1 MSRKSLGRGL
11 DSLFSE
17 NPEIEEAR
25 GVSTLDVNS
34 VIPDE
39 DQNRSV
45 FNEEALKELS
55 ESIKAHGIIQPL
67 VVRENG
73 DGTYRLIAGERRYR
87 AAKLAGL
94 TQIPAI
100 VKNVSDREA
109 AEMALI
115 ENLQRED
122 LDPIDEAMGFEKL
135 IKKYGATQEEAADKV
150 GRSRP
155 AVANS
160 LRLLG
165 LPDSAKTLIRRGV
178 ISSGHGRALLSL
190 KDEALIN
197 EALKIIVDRD
207 LSVRETEA
215 LVKQGL
221 PKKKAP
227 KPKPDEVLKAHMAE
241 IAEKAGAALG
251 RKFAIDP
258 ASDGSGRITLEYF
271 DNDDLEELLET
282 LCGKDFLV

>member
-55 ESIKAHGIIQPL
+55 ESIKTHGIIQPL

-100 VKNVSDREA
+100 VKNVTDREA